1 MIFLLKGILIGLL
14 FGLPVG
20 AVGALVVQRAFVGG
34 FWAGLLTGLGSSA
47 ADCLYACVGAFGLTF
62 VSDFLLAYQTP
73 IRLAGS
79 GLILYMGLRLLL
91 KRRTASKPVPSAAG
105 KLGLFLPSFLVGIT
119 NPAAVLTFLF
129 AFSWLGL
136 SGRLGMLQGAQL
148 VTGVFLG
155 TCLWWAALS
164 AAVCAGKRRWG
175 DRIARWMDP
184 VFGAVLTG
192 FGLVI
197 LAGTFA
203 AF

>member
-1 MIFLLKGILIGLL
+1 MTLLLKGILIGLL

-20 AVGALVVQRAFVGG
+20 AVGALVVRQAFAKG
-34 FWAGLLTGLGSSA
+34 FWAGFLTGLGSSA

-79 GLILYMGLRLLL
+79 GLILCLGLRLLL
-91 KRRTASKPVPSAAG
+91 KGRAGAEPAPAAG
-105 KLGLFLPSFLVGIT
+105 EKPGLFLPAFLVGIT

-129 AFSWLGL
+129 AFSWFGL
-136 SGRLGMLQGAQL
+136 SGGLAPLQGAQL
-148 VTGVFLG
+148 AAGVFLG
-155 TCLWWAALS
+155 TCIWWAALS
-164 AAVCAGKRRWG
+164 AAVRAGKRRWG
-175 DRIARWMDP
+175 NRAARWMDP

-197 LAGTFA
+197 LAGTFGR
-203 AF
+203 

>member
-20 AVGALVVQRAFVGG
+20 AVGALVVRRAFAKG

-62 VSDFLLAYQTP
+62 VSDFLLVYQTP
-73 IRLAGS
+73 IRLAGG
-79 GLILYMGLRLLL
+79 GLILYLGLRLLL
-91 KRRTASKPVPSAAG
+91 KRRTVGGPVPAAG

-136 SGRLGMLQGAQL
+136 SGRLELFQGVRLAA
-148 VTGVFLG
+148 GVFLG
-155 TCLWWAALS
+155 TCVWWAALS
-164 AAVCAGKRRWG
+164 AAVCAGKKRWG
-175 DRIARWMDP
+175 DRVARWMDP
-184 VFGAVLTG
+184 VFGAMLTG

-197 LAGTFA
+197 FVGTFA

>member
-14 FGLPVG
+14 FGLPAG
-20 AVGALVVQRAFVGG
+20 AVGALVVQRAFAGG
-34 FWAGLLTGLGSSA
+34 FGAGLLTGLGSCA

-79 GLILYMGLRLLL
+79 GLILYMGLRLLM
-91 KRRTASKPVPSAAG
+91 KGRAAAKPAPAAGG
-105 KLGLFLPSFLVGIT
+105 KLGLFFPSFLVDVT
-119 NPAAVLTFLF
+119 NPAAVLSFLF

-136 SGRLGMLQGAQL
+136 SGRLEMLQGAQL
-148 VTGVFLG
+148 AAGVFLG
-155 TCLWWAALS
+155 TCSWWAALS

-175 DRIARWMDP
+175 ERIARWMDP
-184 VFGAVLTG
+184 VFGAVFTG

-197 LAGTFA
+197 LAGTFRK
-203 AF
+203 